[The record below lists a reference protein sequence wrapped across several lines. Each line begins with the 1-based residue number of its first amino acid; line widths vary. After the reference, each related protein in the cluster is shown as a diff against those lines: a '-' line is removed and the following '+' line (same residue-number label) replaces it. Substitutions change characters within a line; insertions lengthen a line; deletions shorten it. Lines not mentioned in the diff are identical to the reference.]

1 MTIVFGS
8 MEADEPGEVVG
19 GVTVG
24 TAGPIEALY
33 VVSGGT
39 IIRCVTGERFV
50 DAGRIKGGSR

>member
-1 MTIVFGS
+1 MPIIFGS
-8 MEADEPGEVVG
+8 MERVEPGEVVG

-24 TAGPIEALY
+24 PAGPIEALY

-39 IIRCVTGERFV
+39 IIRCVIGERYV